1 MFDDA
6 ARPVGRP
13 RRSGDAGT
21 VPPAQAGATDDLLER
36 VETAW
41 RTLAG
46 CRPLVD
52 EEVAATM
59 TAAMACLDDVLNLA
73 CALTVEERRQWLDD
87 MGEIEEMA
95 HTIHEHLLDTSGASA
110 E

>member
-1 MFDDA
+1 
-6 ARPVGRP
+6 
-13 RRSGDAGT
+13 
-21 VPPAQAGATDDLLER
+21 
-36 VETAW
+36 
-41 RTLAG
+41 
-46 CRPLVD
+46 
-52 EEVAATM
+52 
-59 TAAMACLDDVLNLA
+59 MACLDDVVGLA

>member
-1 MFDDA
+1 MFDDG
-6 ARPVGRP
+6 ARPGR
-13 RRSGDAGT
+13 AGSSR
-21 VPPAQAGATDDLLER
+21 PAGAMPSAPAGASDDLLER
-36 VETAW
+36 VEAAW
-41 RTLAG
+41 RTLA
-46 CRPLVD
+46 CCQPLVD

-73 CALTVEERRQWLDD
+73 CALTVEERRAWLDD
-87 MGEIEEMA
+87 LGEIEEMA